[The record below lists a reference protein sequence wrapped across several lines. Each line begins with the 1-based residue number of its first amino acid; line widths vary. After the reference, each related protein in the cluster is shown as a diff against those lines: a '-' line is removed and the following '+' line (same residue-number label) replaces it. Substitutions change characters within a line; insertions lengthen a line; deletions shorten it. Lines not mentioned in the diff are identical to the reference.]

1 MDMIGN
7 KWSIY
12 YQINSEKNYHSP
24 QIRNNMLKKM
34 WIPNSEDQSTISKI
48 QSDSLSFRL
57 PLNLKY
63 HFNKT
68 IESYWNH
75 KIVKPGSIIDIDVWS
90 INRRIEG
97 IGYDYRIGLNHSIAN
112 GIKLRW
118 PPILET
124 IIRKRRPNL
133 LIWIIPPPIPLPLSF
148 ESCSI
153 TYVVGI
159 VISTAIR
166 RLPSAP
172 CK

>member
-1 MDMIGN
+1 MPKYRG
-7 KWSIY
+7 SIY
-12 YQINSEKNYHSP
+12 YF
-24 QIRNNMLKKM
+24 
-34 WIPNSEDQSTISKI
+34 EDSIGF
-48 QSDSLSFRL
+48 SLSFRL

-75 KIVKPGSIIDIDVWS
+75 KMAKPGSIIHIDAWS

-133 LIWIIPPPIPLPLSF
+133 LIYGLKQANNVAKTCIKPTIIVESDGEIDSNLERSKIDIPPPPPKALPLSF

-153 TYVVGI
+153 
-159 VISTAIR
+159 R
-166 RLPSAP
+166 
-172 CK
+172 